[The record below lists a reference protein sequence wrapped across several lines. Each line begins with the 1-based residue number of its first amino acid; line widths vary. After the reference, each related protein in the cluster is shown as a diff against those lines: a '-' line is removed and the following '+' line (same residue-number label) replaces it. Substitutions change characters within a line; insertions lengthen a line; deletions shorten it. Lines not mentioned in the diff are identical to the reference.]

1 MLAALSY
8 VCSAASAQAACDA
21 AASSNG
27 VRRLPCCIRYLDS
40 VVALQWVSIPLLC
53 WWCLQWAYSLHAPCM
68 HGCMC
73 QTVTLAIA
81 CVRATVE
88 KLGLGYY

>member
-1 MLAALSY
+1 VLAALSY

-40 VVALQWVSIPLLC
+40 VVALQWVSIPATALLVVPSVGI
-53 WWCLQWAYSLHAPCM
+53 LIAGTLHAWLYVPDSDTSHCL
-68 HGCMC
+68 C
-73 QTVTLAIA
+73 A
-81 CVRATVE
+81 C
-88 KLGLGYY
+88 YC